1 MVRFLIQVGEGVN
14 NNVVAR
20 HLTFWFSG
28 MNNKETIDQVERGY
42 RMANPVHIVYPESK
56 THPKE
61 VAQSQSNV
69 YKVQYRIIH
78 LLQIDINPK
87 TCSVQI
93 MLECWKA
100 DPFKRPTF
108 EFLAH
113 MFEDFTITSQ
123 PQYME

>member
-1 MVRFLIQVGEGVN
+1 
-14 NNVVAR
+14 
-20 HLTFWFSG
+20 

-69 YKVQYRIIH
+69 YKVQQRMVD
-78 LLQIDINPK
+78 LLQNEINL
-87 TCSVQI
+87 TYSVQI

>member
-1 MVRFLIQVGEGVN
+1 
-14 NNVVAR
+14 
-20 HLTFWFSG
+20 

-69 YKVQYRIIH
+69 YKVQDYRSIH
-78 LLQIDINPK
+78 LLQIKLNLSS
-87 TCSVQI
+87 SVQI